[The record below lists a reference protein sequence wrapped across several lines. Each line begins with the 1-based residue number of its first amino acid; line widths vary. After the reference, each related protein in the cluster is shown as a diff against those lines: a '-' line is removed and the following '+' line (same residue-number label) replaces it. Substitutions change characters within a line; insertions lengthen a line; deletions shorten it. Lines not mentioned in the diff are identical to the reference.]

1 MLILFSALRFLHI
14 VAGILWAGGAI
25 ALSLFIA
32 PTMGAIGDAG
42 KQFAGHLMG
51 KTKFTMYMTV
61 TAATTV
67 LAGSILYG
75 IDSNWFQSNWMMT
88 PTGTGFGIGST
99 AGLVAF
105 VFGFMLGNVN
115 QKLAVF
121 GAQIQGKPTAEQMVT
136 LQALVKRQ
144 TMAARGNLFFMF
156 IAISMMAT
164 ARLFG

>member
-1 MLILFSALRFLHI
+1 MLILFSVLRFLHI

-75 IDSNWFQSNWMMT
+75 IDFIFRRVFPSVPKNQFKGRRQAVFY
-88 PTGTGFGIGST
+88 PK
-99 AGLVAF
+99 ALVAF
-105 VFGFMLGNVN
+105 
-115 QKLAVF
+115 
-121 GAQIQGKPTAEQMVT
+121 
-136 LQALVKRQ
+136 
-144 TMAARGNLFFMF
+144 AR
-156 IAISMMAT
+156 
-164 ARLFG
+164 RLPSGSPH